1 MKDRN
6 SQLKESLGR
15 MTPVKEAKEVHNLPK
30 YDTTNRQG
38 HGAYKIGDELRL
50 ISMLNTLK
58 IEPQFYRSENET
70 IQELRDLVEK
80 VGLKD
85 PYFLAQCIVYSRC
98 MGEGMRSINHLAAA
112 LAAPYFSGQ
121 PWAKRFYS
129 FWNKKLQKGGCIFRP
144 DDMSEIKDAFVAL
157 NKVKLTNPMR
167 KGFANAIEN
176 MDAYSIFKYKKA
188 IINIAN
194 LVHPD
199 VKVSTAT
206 IEVNGKSYKAI
217 DALMKGMSVSA
228 DTWEHAQSDA
238 GQAVAQAVKEGK
250 LSKAKAQEV
259 LKEAK
264 NDNWE
269 SLLKDGKLGIL
280 AAIRN
285 LRNMMQ
291 SPRSEV
297 IDLVSNLVSDGDAI
311 RKGKVMPYQMDLA
324 AEVLRTEFNTQY
336 SRQLINSLE
345 KGLEL
350 STPNL
355 AEALPGRNLVIIDCS
370 GSMSTRVY
378 DSVTKRRMSSRCV
391 DKAALIGAMI
401 AKSTNADI
409 IRFGSRAEWFK
420 YNLRSSVFDIA
431 HSIASCSM
439 GGTNLASAFNLIMT
453 ENRSYD
459 RIFILSDNECNS
471 GCQAGAYANYIKRV
485 NSPYIYSVDLAAYS
499 TTSMKNNGKVNYY
512 YGYGQSMFTDIASKE
527 FNPQMHIDKIRKI
540 EI

>member
-38 HGAYKIGDELRL
+38 HGAYKLDDELRL

-70 IQELRDLVEK
+70 ISELRDLVEK
-80 VGLKD
+80 IGLKD

-98 MGEGMRSINHLAAA
+98 VGEGMRSINHLAAA

-129 FWNKKLQKGGCIFRP
+129 LWDKKSQMGGCIFRP
-144 DDMSEIKDAFVAL
+144 DDMAEIKDAFEAL
-157 NKVKLTNPMR
+157 NKVTLTNPMK
-167 KGFANAIEN
+167 KGFANVIERL
-176 MDAYSIFKYKKA
+176 DTYSIFKYKKA
-188 IINIAN
+188 IIDITN
-194 LVHPD
+194 LVHPN
-199 VKVSTAT
+199 VKVSKANVE
-206 IEVNGKSYKAI
+206 IDGKSYKAI
-217 DALMKGMSVSA
+217 DALMKGLSVSA

-238 GQAVAQAVKEGK
+238 GQIVAKAVKEGK
-250 LSKAKAQEV
+250 LSKAKAEGV

-280 AAIRN
+280 AALRN

-291 SPRSEV
+291 SPRPEV
-297 IDLVSNLVSDGDAI
+297 IKLVSNLVSNGDAI
-311 RKGKVMPYQMDLA
+311 RKGKVMPYQIDLA
-324 AEVLRTEFNTQY
+324 AEVLKSEFNDSYT
-336 SRQLINSLE
+336 RQLIVSLE

-350 STPNL
+350 ATPNL
-355 AEALPGRNLVIIDCS
+355 AEALPGRNLVIVDCS
-370 GSMSTRVY
+370 VSMSTRIY
-378 DSVTKRRMSSRCV
+378 DSATKKPINRTCA

-409 IRFGSRAEWFK
+409 IRFGSDAKWFK
-420 YNLRSSVFDIA
+420 YNLNSSVFNIA
-431 HSIASCSM
+431 HSIANYSMSC
-439 GGTNLASAFNLIMT
+439 TNLASAFRLIT
-453 ENRSYD
+453 RTNKVYD

-471 GCQAGAYANYIKRV
+471 EYQARAYAGYIRKV
-485 NSPYIYSVDLAAYS
+485 NSPYIYSVDLAAYG
-499 TTSMKNNGKVNYY
+499 TTPLKNNGKVNYY
-512 YGYGQSMFTDIASKE
+512 YGYGYSMFTDIASKE
-527 FNPQMHIDKIRKI
+527 FNPKMHIDKIRKI
-540 EI
+540 KI